1 MTDVPYAWVSVLLA
15 AAFVWGTVSNG
26 IRFAKTGGKPTHA
39 VGMMFFGVLAII
51 SGWVAWVAVTGP
63 PFP

>member
-1 MTDVPYAWVSVLLA
+1 MDVPYAWVLVLLA
-15 AAFVWGTVSNG
+15 AAFAFGAAANAL
-26 IRFAKTGGKPTHA
+26 RFVNSGGRPSHA
-39 VGMMFFGVLAII
+39 IGMLFFGVLAVI

>member
-1 MTDVPYAWVSVLLA
+1 MTDVPYAWVLVLMA
-15 AAFVWGTVSNG
+15 AAFIFATVTNG
-26 IRFAKTGGKPTHA
+26 MRFVQSGGRPSHA
-39 VGMMFFGVLAII
+39 VGMMFFGVLAVI